1 MLQKHLH
8 SFSIKLKLLLFY
20 LNMFIVILGIMLL
33 DKPFLRS
40 VVIFLFHCNINTH
53 IIYSLWIYN

>member
-8 SFSIKLKLLLFY
+8 SFSVKLKLLFY

-40 VVIFLFHCNINTH
+40 FVIFFI
-53 IIYSLWIYN
+53 SL